1 MTAIKRA
8 IVILF
13 AGVLLSLITEVYR
26 YLYDNSIIKI
36 QMPLVLFTMIYIVAV
51 SVLSAKKMQKCI
63 CNEVVMVHGAVY
75 YFCRM
80 RNAVIYEDIVNFAVY
95 GVAALVYCFFLMI
108 LGQIAVLILSGI
120 SKKVYARET
129 SIIDVLIGGI
139 CGISVFGFSVV
150 KIYPLGIFAKNIALY
165 PIGLSIS
172 ALLDSAL
179 LFGFYM
185 LLFRSR
191 LEKKEICFF
200 SAGASLHIIAFFAY
214 AVALI
219 WNETDASLNGAVGVE
234 TLWLFQLIIHAFC
247 ICALVAVCG
256 IRKISAERKRTVFI
270 KN

>member
-1 MTAIKRA
+1 MKPLTTIKRA
-8 IVILF
+8 IVILLV
-13 AGVLLSLITEVYR
+13 GVLLSLITEVYR
-26 YLYDNSIIKI
+26 YLYDNSIIKM
-36 QMPLVLFTMIYIVAV
+36 QMPLIVFTMLYIVIVAIF
-51 SVLSAKKMQKCI
+51 SAKRMQKCI
-63 CNEVVMVHGAVY
+63 CNEVVMVYGAVY

-80 RNAVIYEDIVNFAVY
+80 RNAIIYEDIVNFAVY
-95 GVAALVYCFFLMI
+95 GVAALVQCFFLMI

-120 SKKVYARET
+120 SKKVYTRET

-139 CGISVFGFSVV
+139 CGISIFGFSVV

-172 ALLDSAL
+172 ALLDFAL

-200 SAGASLHIIAFFAY
+200 SAGASLHIIAFFVY

-219 WNETDASLNGAVGVE
+219 WNETDASLNGTVSFKA
-234 TLWLFQLIIHAFC
+234 LWLFPIIIHTFC
-247 ICALVAVCG
+247 ICALVAV
-256 IRKISAERKRTVFI
+256 RTI
-270 KN
+270 KCLIKLIGENK